1 MERPGN
7 GFGRPL
13 RPGPGPAALL
23 RGEGA
28 YLMAHALDPS
38 ELLHVVLREDVA
50 VADDA
55 LHA

>member
-7 GFGRPL
+7 GFGRSV
-13 RPGPGPAALL
+13 RPGPAAVL
-23 RGEGA
+23 RDQDA
-28 YLMAHALDPS
+28 YLTARALDPS